1 MERQVSFTGRFDVVS
16 RQSLSPGG
24 WYIGF
29 RCRRC
34 RQHFA
39 IMDEPTN
46 SGELGLSG
54 DAVFHASCPSC
65 GQSSDYTAADLVLFE
80 SAQGGPTS
88 TA

>member
-1 MERQVSFTGRFDVVS
+1 MERDIKFTGDFAVVS
-16 RQSLSPGG
+16 RLSLRPGG

-29 RCRRC
+29 RCRQC

-46 SGELGLSG
+46 SGELSLSG
-54 DAVFHASCPSC
+54 DAAFLATCPNC
-65 GQSSDYTAADLVLFE
+65 GQATHYAAAELVSFE
-80 SAQGGPTS
+80 SAQGGPMS